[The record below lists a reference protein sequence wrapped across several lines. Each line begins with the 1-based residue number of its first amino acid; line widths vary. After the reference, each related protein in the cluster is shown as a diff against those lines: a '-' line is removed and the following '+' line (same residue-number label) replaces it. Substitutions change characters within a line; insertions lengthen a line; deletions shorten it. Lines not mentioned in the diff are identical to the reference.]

1 MKLNSSV
8 LDAFEIA
15 IISFDSNL
23 VITEANDHYVNKFAA
38 PIGGAI
44 TDIIKRFKQDDFDRD
59 LDTPKGYR
67 HKLLPKEKSRSQF
80 YLHIRRLNDGFI
92 GIVQDDTEI
101 VKSEALVASY
111 SLLIEQQNR
120 EIIQKNKQIETWRN
134 RIEEELDQAAQVQDL
149 LVPKTITTENIISRC
164 QYLREMSGD
173 FHELISNDDGTSTM
187 IIGDVAGKGIYAAI
201 MLAQTLT
208 AFRSCHH
215 QDTLTAVTC
224 SMIEMLD
231 GRFPDGLFVALTLVR
246 QSADKQ
252 QISILNLGNPAAL
265 VIGKS
270 GEIQMIDS
278 IGPAI
283 GVLPAVFYQT
293 LEEERVTLTDKRLL
307 VFSDGIIDINL
318 GKDAPPLKDSQDV
331 ADHVLPLMDLFGKAP
346 LDSLFE
352 KIGAQEQED
361 DIVIAYFKP

>member
-1 MKLNSSV
+1 MKHNSSV
-8 LDAFEIA
+8 IDAFQIA
-15 IISFDSNL
+15 IISFDANL
-23 VITEANDHYVNKFAA
+23 VITEANDHYLEKFAA

-44 TDIIKRFKQDDFDRD
+44 TEIIKRFKQEDFNRD

-67 HKLLPKEKSRSQF
+67 HKILPKEKSRNQF
-80 YLHIRRLNDGFI
+80 YLHIRRFNDGFI
-92 GIVQDDTEI
+92 GIIQDDTEI

-120 EIIQKNKQIETWRN
+120 EILQKNKQIETWQK
-134 RIEEELDQAAQVQDL
+134 RIEDELDQAAQVQDL
-149 LVPKTITTENIISRC
+149 LVPKTIATENIISRC

-173 FHELISNDDGTSTM
+173 FHELIAHEDGASTM

-208 AFRSCHH
+208 SFRSCHH
-215 QDTLTAVTC
+215 HDTLTAVIC
-224 SMIEMLD
+224 GMIEMLD

-265 VIGKS
+265 VIDQQGQV
-270 GEIQMIDS
+270 EMFDS

-293 LEEERVTLTDKRLL
+293 LEEEQITLTDKRLL
-307 VFSDGIIDINL
+307 VFSDGVIDINL
-318 GKDAPPLKDSQDV
+318 GQDSPALKDSKDV
-331 ADHVLPLMDLFGKAP
+331 ADHVIPLMDLFGSTP
-346 LDSLFE
+346 FDRLFE
-352 KIGAQEQED
+352 KIAEQEQDD
-361 DIVIAYFKP
+361 DIVISCFKP